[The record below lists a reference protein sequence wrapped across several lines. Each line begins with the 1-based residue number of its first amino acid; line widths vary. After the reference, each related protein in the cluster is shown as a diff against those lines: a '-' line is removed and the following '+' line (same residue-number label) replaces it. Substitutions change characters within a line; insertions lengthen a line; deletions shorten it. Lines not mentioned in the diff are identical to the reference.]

1 MVLSTFGIDTNLFV
15 RSGAMEGG
23 NLLTP
28 LLLYVVNRDF

>member
-1 MVLSTFGIDTNLFV
+1 MVLPTFGIDTYSFV
-15 RSGAMEGG
+15 RSGAMAGG